1 MIKILGTLFFVFQPK
16 RNANRWAFLYFV
28 SFLLIAGFVVIN
40 MVVGVIIDNFQK
52 CRVLVEEEELEQGHT
67 VSSSHPASDEGIFH
81 ILSFIYECSTC
92 LSNHTLT

>member
-1 MIKILGTLFFVFQPK
+1 
-16 RNANRWAFLYFV
+16 
-28 SFLLIAGFVVIN
+28 

-81 ILSFIYECSTC
+81 FIFY
-92 LSNHTLT
+92 L